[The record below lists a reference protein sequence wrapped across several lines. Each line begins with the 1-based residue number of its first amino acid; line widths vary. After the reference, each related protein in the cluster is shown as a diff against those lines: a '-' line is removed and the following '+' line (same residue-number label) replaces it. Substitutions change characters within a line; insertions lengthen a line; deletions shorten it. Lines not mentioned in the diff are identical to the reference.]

1 MDEENIVRRMIDGD
15 MEAFGTLMEQ
25 YEKPALRAA
34 WLISGNAADSEDIV
48 QETFTACYL
57 NRKKLREPAAFKT
70 WFYRILTRSAWKI
83 CKKTGRERPEE
94 EPASGQEDTK
104 RSVLETCIMKEEE
117 RILFEA
123 VEKLPP
129 KQKTVLILY
138 YYNDMPIR
146 EVAKVCGVFEGTV
159 KSRLYHAKEQLKK
172 VLTQEE
178 GGKTWTILS

>member
-94 EPASGQEDTK
+94 
-104 RSVLETCIMKEEE
+104 

-146 EVAKVCGVFEGTV
+146 EIAKVCGVFEGTV

-178 GGKTWTILS
+178 GGKTWMILS

>member
-70 WFYRILTRSAWKI
+70 WFF
-83 CKKTGRERPEE
+83 RP
-94 EPASGQEDTK
+94 
-104 RSVLETCIMKEEE
+104 
-117 RILFEA
+117 
-123 VEKLPP
+123 
-129 KQKTVLILY
+129 
-138 YYNDMPIR
+138 
-146 EVAKVCGVFEGTV
+146 
-159 KSRLYHAKEQLKK
+159 
-172 VLTQEE
+172 
-178 GGKTWTILS
+178 

>member
-15 MEAFGTLMEQ
+15 MEAFGTLMER

-83 CKKTGRERPEE
+83 CKKTGRECPE
-94 EPASGQEDTK
+94 
-104 RSVLETCIMKEEE
+104 VLETCIMKEEE

-138 YYNDMPIR
+138 YYNDLPIR
-146 EVAKVCGVFEGTV
+146 EIAKVCGVFEGTV

>member
-1 MDEENIVRRMIDGD
+1 MDEENIVRRMINGD
-15 MEAFGTLMEQ
+15 MDAFGELMEK
-25 YEKPALRAA
+25 YERPALRAA

-57 NRKKLREPAAFKT
+57 NRKKLRDPAAFKT
-70 WFYRILTRSAWKI
+70 WFYRILTN
-83 CKKTGRERPEE
+83 
-94 EPASGQEDTK
+94 
-104 RSVLETCIMKEEE
+104 CIMKEEE
-117 RILFEA
+117 RILYEA

-146 EVAKVCGVFEGTV
+146 EIARVCGVFEGTV
-159 KSRLYHAKEQLKK
+159 KSRLFHAKEQLKQI
-172 VLTQEE
+172 LTQEE

>member
-1 MDEENIVRRMIDGD
+1 MV
-15 MEAFGTLMEQ
+15 
-25 YEKPALRAA
+25 
-34 WLISGNAADSEDIV
+34 
-48 QETFTACYL
+48 
-57 NRKKLREPAAFKT
+57 
-70 WFYRILTRSAWKI
+70 YRILTRSAWKI

-146 EVAKVCGVFEGTV
+146 EIAKVCGVFEGTV

>member
-1 MDEENIVRRMIDGD
+1 MDEENIVRRMINGD
-15 MEAFGTLMEQ
+15 MDAFGELMEK
-25 YEKPALRAA
+25 YERPALRAA

-57 NRKKLREPAAFKT
+57 NRKKLRDPAAFKT

-83 CKKTGRERPEE
+83 SRKSR
-94 EPASGQEDTK
+94 
-104 RSVLETCIMKEEE
+104 KEQ
-117 RILFEA
+117 
-123 VEKLPP
+123 P

-146 EVAKVCGVFEGTV
+146 EIARVCGVFEGTV
-159 KSRLYHAKEQLKK
+159 KSRLFHAKEQLKQI
-172 VLTQEE
+172 LTQEE

>member
-1 MDEENIVRRMIDGD
+1 MDEENIVRRMINGD
-15 MEAFGTLMEQ
+15 MDAFGELMEK
-25 YEKPALRAA
+25 YERPALRAA

-57 NRKKLREPAAFKT
+57 NRKKLRDPAAFKT

-83 CKKTGRERPEE
+83 CRKSRKEQPEE
-94 EPASGQEDTK
+94 EPASGQADTG
-104 RSVLETCIMKEEE
+104 RSVLEKCIMKEEE
-117 RILFEA
+117 RILYEA

-146 EVAKVCGVFEGTV
+146 EIAKVCGVFEGTV
-159 KSRLYHAKEQLKK
+159 KSRLFHAKEQLKK

>member
-1 MDEENIVRRMIDGD
+1 MVLPDPHEVG
-15 MEAFGTLMEQ
+15 MEDLQKDRAGVSGGGTGI
-25 YEKPALRAA
+25 RA
-34 WLISGNAADSEDIV
+34 GGH
-48 QETFTACYL
+48 
-57 NRKKLREPAAFKT
+57 KT
-70 WFYRILTRSAWKI
+70 V
-83 CKKTGRERPEE
+83 G
-94 EPASGQEDTK
+94 
-104 RSVLETCIMKEEE
+104 V
-117 RILFEA
+117 EA

-146 EVAKVCGVFEGTV
+146 EIAKVCGVFEGTV

>member
-15 MEAFGTLMEQ
+15 MEAFGTLMER

-83 CKKTGRERPEE
+83 CKKTGRECP
-94 EPASGQEDTK
+94 
-104 RSVLETCIMKEEE
+104 EEE

-138 YYNDMPIR
+138 YYNGMPIR
-146 EVAKVCGVFEGTV
+146 EIAKVCGVFEGTV

>member
-94 EPASGQEDTK
+94 E
-104 RSVLETCIMKEEE
+104 

-146 EVAKVCGVFEGTV
+146 EIAKVCGVFEGTV

>member
-15 MEAFGTLMEQ
+15 MEAFGTLMER

-70 WFYRILTRSAWKI
+70 WLYRILTRSAWKI
-83 CKKTGRERPEE
+83 CKKTGRECP
-94 EPASGQEDTK
+94 
-104 RSVLETCIMKEEE
+104 EEE

-146 EVAKVCGVFEGTV
+146 EIAKVCGVFEGTV